1 MNGFACGMAG
11 PLLGIALVLSSAGDL
26 QAAELQVLAGGG
38 IAGPMRDLAAQ
49 FERAS
54 GHKLV
59 IRFGTTPELI
69 RLATAGGPFDLA
81 VVPREVFRDD
91 AARAR
96 CAPGPTVDVAR
107 VGLGVAV
114 RSGAQKPDIG
124 TPEAL
129 KATLLK
135 ASVASIPESAAG
147 AQVLRAF
154 EKLGIGEAVKA
165 KMRRR

>member
-69 RLATAGGPFDLA
+69 RLATTGGPFDLA

-91 AARAR
+91 TAGARS
-96 CAPGPTVDVAR
+96 APPAFRERVSGTIRRAPVAR
-107 VGLGVAV
+107 RGQPSTWLAWGSVS
-114 RSGAQKPDIG
+114 RSGRGRKSPI
-124 TPEAL
+124 
-129 KATLLK
+129 
-135 ASVASIPESAAG
+135 S
-147 AQVLRAF
+147 
-154 EKLGIGEAVKA
+154 
-165 KMRRR
+165 

>member
-11 PLLGIALVLSSAGDL
+11 PLLGMALVLSSAGGL
-26 QAAELQVLAGGG
+26 RAAELQVLAGGG

-96 CAPGPTVDVAR
+96 CAPHRP
-107 VGLGVAV
+107 
-114 RSGAQKPDIG
+114 
-124 TPEAL
+124 
-129 KATLLK
+129 
-135 ASVASIPESAAG
+135 
-147 AQVLRAF
+147 
-154 EKLGIGEAVKA
+154 
-165 KMRRR
+165 

>member
-1 MNGFACGMAG
+1 MNVFACGMAG
-11 PLLGIALVLSSAGDL
+11 PLLGMALVLSSAGGL
-26 QAAELQVLAGGG
+26 RAAELQVLAGGG

-107 VGLGVAV
+107 VGL
-114 RSGAQKPDIG
+114 RGAGPAGGGKTHHG
-124 TPEAL
+124 TPPPPHA
-129 KATLLK
+129 
-135 ASVASIPESAAG
+135 
-147 AQVLRAF
+147 
-154 EKLGIGEAVKA
+154 
-165 KMRRR
+165 